1 MNFKSYIDN
10 NERLKDFSATAFCFI
25 VVMLFTKIFD
35 IITFASFM
43 TSLLHSLVTS
53 SFIVLLTFVIYLIT
67 SLISKKFANIIISLI
82 FGILVVSEIGL
93 TIYAHESGQLMG
105 AELFIR
111 PLSEIMQTVFAAMNV
126 FVVIILIVAT
136 IGGFSLLAYF
146 ARQRIK
152 ASYLS
157 VMILVLMFTSIPAV
171 FFIDD
176 ILDKSGDI
184 EARNSETS
192 KIWYMILSNLTM
204 EDVSVETVI
213 SYDEAMI
220 DKYLSEN
227 PDYIIPDKRYPLERI
242 DNTSDVLGKYF
253 DDSEIKPDVVIILVE
268 SLGSEMMGSD
278 GLAPFIDSLAQ
289 KSLYWKN
296 CLSTTTRS
304 YGAVPAVTSSS
315 MGPKG
320 FQFGIMPE
328 HNSLFSI
335 MKSNGYKTNAF
346 YGGDF
351 SFDAISE
358 YLIAQDID
366 YMSDLYEE
374 YKSGD
379 DKSLGNWWGYFDHV
393 MFSRS
398 IEEIKKM
405 KSPMFNLI
413 VTITNHE
420 ALDLK
425 DEKTL
430 NEYLTRTD
438 EIISK
443 MDKEKASVYAKNKMR
458 FSTMLY
464 TDDCVRDF
472 MNQYKELPNY
482 ENTIF
487 VITGDHSSGLIIKNK
502 LSYHT
507 VPLII
512 WSPMLKETKT
522 FNSIVTHND
531 IAPSLN
537 ALLRDKYNL
546 ETPEYVHWISDGL
559 DTSSQMN
566 FNKRMIHVN
575 YNREMREIVYDKYM
589 YWTKNQWEAELV
601 NEIDDNLNMSIIYND
616 SLMSLLNSKLELYK
630 YIIRYT
636 YHNNKL
642 TQYPI
647 NSGDDYRV
655 YETFNEKKK
664 IVCVTPDKK
673 PSEVGNK
680 TFKIFDD
687 VVIGD
692 NIDRIKIT
700 LDADIFINDS
710 LWQDEYMD
718 LIFECREI
726 DSDVKKIYID
736 KVGKFVTSDVLRNDR
751 WYDMN
756 VSKEFVVSSG
766 KQHVISTYLSSV
778 RYDNEWVGGS
788 TLTIGERNATIEVR

>member
-1 MNFKSYIDN
+1 MSLKSRIDN
-10 NERLKDFSATAFCFI
+10 NDKLKDFSATAFCFI
-25 VVMLFTKIFD
+25 AIMLVTKIFD
-35 IITFASFM
+35 FITFE
-43 TSLLHSLVTS
+43 SLLKSLCRCLVTS

-67 SLISKKFANIIISLI
+67 SLISKKFANGIISLV
-82 FGILVVSEIGL
+82 FGILIVSEIGL
-93 TIYAHESGQLMG
+93 TIYTHESGQLMG
-105 AELFIR
+105 RELFIR
-111 PLSEIMQTVFAAMNV
+111 PLSEIMQTIFAAMDV
-126 FVVIILIVAT
+126 FAVISSTAATIGFFLFLSYFARKEIRTSILSVIILV
-136 IGGFSLLAYF
+136 F
-146 ARQRIK
+146 
-152 ASYLS
+152 
-157 VMILVLMFTSIPAV
+157 MILSIPAV
-171 FFIDD
+171 FLIDD
-176 ILDKSGDI
+176 ILHDSSDI
-184 EARNSETS
+184 EARNRETS
-192 KIWYMILSNLTM
+192 KTWYMILSNLTM
-204 EDVSVETVI
+204 EDVSDEKVM

-220 DKYLSEN
+220 DKFLSEN
-227 PDYIIPDKRYPLERI
+227 PNYIIPDKRYPLERI

-253 DDSEIKPDVVIILVE
+253 NDSEINPDVVIILVE

-304 YGAVPAVTSSS
+304 YGAVPAITSSS

-335 MKSNGYKTNAF
+335 MKSNDYKTNAF

-425 DEKTL
+425 DEKRQ

-443 MDKEKASVYAKNKMR
+443 MDKEKASVYARNKMR
-458 FSTMLY
+458 FSSMLY

-487 VITGDHSSGLIIKNK
+487 VITGDHSSGLIINNE

-512 WSPMLKETKT
+512 WSPMLEETKT

-537 ALLRDKYNL
+537 ALMRDKYNL

-575 YNREMREIVYDKYM
+575 YNREMREIVYEQYM
-589 YWTKNQWEAELV
+589 YCSKNKREEERV
-601 NEIDDNLNMSIIYND
+601 NKIDDNLDMSIIYND
-616 SLMSLLNSKLELYK
+616 SLKYLLKSKLELYK

-642 TQYPI
+642 TRHPI
-647 NSGDDYRV
+647 NSDKDYKV
-655 YETFNEKKK
+655 FETFNEKEEML
-664 IVCVTPDKK
+664 CVTPDKK
-673 PSEVGNK
+673 PSEVGTK
-680 TFKIFDD
+680 TYKILDD
-687 VVIGD
+687 VVTD
-692 NIDRIKIT
+692 DMLNRVKIT

-710 LWQDEYMD
+710 LWQYEYMD
-718 LIFECREI
+718 LVFECKEI
-726 DSDVKKIYID
+726 DTGKKKTYVD
-736 KVGKFVTSDVLRNDR
+736 KISKFITSDILRKNH
-751 WYDMN
+751 WYDLM
-756 VSKEFVVSSG
+756 VSKEFMLSPD
-766 KQHVISTYLSSV
+766 KQYVISAYLSSV

-788 TLTIGERNATIEVR
+788 ALTVGERNAIIEVR